1 MTLRIV
7 AVVVLLAACKGKDK
21 APEPSAGSAT
31 SSTPTPSTTGSATAG
46 SAATGS
52 AAAGSATAGSATG
65 SATAGSAAA
74 GSAAG
79 SAATATTY
87 CGAAPCP
94 CKAGSEQKSGDK
106 LSICE
111 LEKAVKIGAYEC
123 GPGRLV
129 FHDDGALEECLLA
142 ADTTVGDYA
151 CKSAPL
157 STAFHKDGKLRNCS
171 LAKDATIGDFT
182 ITTGRGIRLHPDG
195 KLRNGWT
202 EKVVT
207 IDGWACTKETYL
219 FASGKL
225 ETCVVDVAGKV
236 GTQAIPPKSTIRL
249 TEDGK
254 LRGLELGAAGVVAGK
269 PAKAND
275 RFCFE
280 DGKPEKSQT
289 CWMY

>member
-1 MTLRIV
+1 MTLRILV
-7 AVVVLLAACKGKDK
+7 AVFALAACKGKDK

-31 SSTPTPSTTGSATAG
+31 TSSPPTTGSAGSSAAAG
-46 SAATGS
+46 SAKVGS
-52 AAAGSATAGSATG
+52 AAAGS
-65 SATAGSAAA
+65 GSAAA

-79 SAATATTY
+79 SAAATTTGSTY
-87 CGAAPCP
+87 CGATPCP
-94 CKAGSEQKSGDK
+94 CKAGSEQKSNDK
-106 LSICE
+106 LSMCE
-111 LEKAVKIGAYEC
+111 LEKAVKIGAYDC

-129 FHDDGALEECLLA
+129 FHADGALEECLLT
-142 ADTTVGDYA
+142 ADTTIGDYA
-151 CKSAPL
+151 CKSGPL

-182 ITTGRGIRLHPDG
+182 ITTGRGIQLHPG
-195 KLRNGWT
+195 GTLRNGWT

-207 IDGWACTKETYL
+207 IDGWACTKGTYL

-225 ETCVVDVAGKV
+225 ESCVVDVAGKV
-236 GTQAIPPKSTIRL
+236 GTQAIPAKSNIRL

-269 PAKAND
+269 PAKAAD
-275 RFCFE
+275 AFCFE
-280 DGKPEKSQT
+280 DGKPVKSQA

>member
-1 MTLRIV
+1 M
-7 AVVVLLAACKGKDK
+7 
-21 APEPSAGSAT
+21 
-31 SSTPTPSTTGSATAG
+31 
-46 SAATGS
+46 
-52 AAAGSATAGSATG
+52 
-65 SATAGSAAA
+65 
-74 GSAAG
+74 
-79 SAATATTY
+79 
-87 CGAAPCP
+87 
-94 CKAGSEQKSGDK
+94 
-106 LSICE
+106 
-111 LEKAVKIGAYEC
+111 
-123 GPGRLV
+123 
-129 FHDDGALEECLLA
+129 FHDDGALEECLLT

-280 DGKPEKSQT
+280 DGKPEKSQA

>member
-1 MTLRIV
+1 MTLRILV
-7 AVVVLLAACKGKDK
+7 AVLALAACKGKDK
-21 APEPSAGSAT
+21 APDPSAGSAT
-31 SSTPTPSTTGSATAG
+31 TSSTPTTGS
-46 SAATGS
+46 TGS
-52 AAAGSATAGSATG
+52 SSAGSATAGSG
-65 SATAGSAAA
+65 AGSAAA
-74 GSAAG
+74 GSAAAG
-79 SAATATTY
+79 SAAAGSAAATAAGSTY
-87 CGAAPCP
+87 CGATPCP
-94 CKAGSEQKSGDK
+94 CKAGSEQKSDDK
-106 LSICE
+106 LSRCE
-111 LEKAVKIGAYEC
+111 LEKAVKIGAYDC

-129 FHDDGALEECLLA
+129 FHADGSLEECLLT

-151 CKSAPL
+151 CKSGPL

-182 ITTGRGIRLHPDG
+182 ITTGRGIELHADG

-207 IDGWACTKETYL
+207 IDGWACTKGTRL

-225 ETCVVDVAGKV
+225 ESCVVDVAGKV
-236 GTQAIPPKSTIRL
+236 GAQAIPAKSSIRV
-249 TEDGK
+249 TEDGV

-269 PAKAND
+269 PAKAGD

-280 DGKPEKSQT
+280 DGKPAKSQS

>member
-1 MTLRIV
+1 MTSRIV
-7 AVVVLLAACKGKDK
+7 AVVLVLAACKGKDK
-21 APEPSAGSAT
+21 APDPSAA
-31 SSTPTPSTTGSATAG
+31 TPTPSATP
-46 SAATGS
+46 
-52 AAAGSATAGSATG
+52 AAAGSATAGSATAGSATAG

-74 GSAAG
+74 GSAAAG
-79 SAATATTY
+79 SAAAGSGAATAAGTTY
-87 CGAAPCP
+87 CGATPCP

-106 LSICE
+106 LSMCE
-111 LEKAVKIGAYEC
+111 LEKAVKIGAYDC

-129 FHDDGALEECLLA
+129 FHDTGALEECLLT

-151 CKSAPL
+151 CKSGPL

-182 ITTGRGIRLHPDG
+182 ITTGRGIQLHPDG

-207 IDGWACTKETYL
+207 IDGWACTKGTYL
-219 FASGKL
+219 FANGKL

-254 LRGLELGAAGVVAGK
+254 LRGLELGAAAVVAGK

-280 DGKPEKSQT
+280 DGKPAKSQA